1 MSRRPPLPRLSPA
14 EERAMQRAEAII
26 GELVRQRVSREEIA
40 YTGILL
46 ASGVVQSVLAML
58 GGHSSLRRVEDAR
71 EQLEDVLD
79 DWQQK
84 GLLAPEAIHVLLGV
98 AGAIALGL
106 MDREEPA
113 EVRH

>member
-1 MSRRPPLPRLSPA
+1 MSRRTRAIVLSATEKSARHNA
-14 EERAMQRAEAII
+14 ERII
-26 GELVRQRVSREEIA
+26 GELVNARASREEIA

-58 GGHSSLRRVEDAR
+58 GGHTQPKRVDAAR
-71 EQLEDVLD
+71 DQLEDVLD
-79 DWQQK
+79 DWQAK
-84 GLLAPEAIHVLLGV
+84 GLLAPEAIHVLLNV
-98 AGAIALGL
+98 AGGIALGL